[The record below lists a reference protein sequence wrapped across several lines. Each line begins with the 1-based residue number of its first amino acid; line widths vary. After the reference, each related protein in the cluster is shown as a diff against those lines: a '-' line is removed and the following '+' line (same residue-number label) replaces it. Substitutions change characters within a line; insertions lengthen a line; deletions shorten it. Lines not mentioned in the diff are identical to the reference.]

1 MARFSPTMCRVV
13 EMPSK
18 KAGGMKAS
26 NAHVVMHSTSTAP
39 SCCHDWLERRRSA
52 ISPTASSAA
61 HSGSRNPSP
70 AFPDRCRVSQET
82 TATRDS

>member
-1 MARFSPTMCRVV
+1 MCRVV

-39 SCCHDWLERRRSA
+39 SRCHGSLERRRSA
-52 ISPTASSAA
+52 ISPTASIAA

-70 AFPDRCRVSQET
+70 AFPDRCRVSQLT
-82 TATRDS
+82 TATRDSQAPGG